1 MISTNKLIKMARKW
15 RKLAAASKKRISW
28 PRSVAN
34 EGHFVVYTTDGRRFM
49 IPLAYLK
56 SEVFIE
62 LFRIAEEEYGVTSS
76 GPITLPC
83 DSKFMEYV
91 ISVVQRCAPQ
101 ELEQALMM
109 SLTSCRHSALLQEHQ
124 EQSSS
129 HLLIC
134 SF

>member
-1 MISTNKLIKMARKW
+1 MISTKKLIKMARKW
-15 RKLAAASKKRISW
+15 QKLAAASRKRISW
-28 PRSVAN
+28 PRTVVK

-62 LFRIAEEEYGVTSS
+62 LLRIAEEEFGVTSS

-83 DSKFMEYV
+83 DSKFMEYL

-101 ELEQALMM
+101 DLEQALIM
-109 SLTSCRHSALLQEHQ
+109 SLASCRHSSLLQQHQ
-124 EQSSS
+124 EQTSS
-129 HLLIC
+129 HLLVC